1 MLRIRPVRALH
12 WLRVSEVVTVRR
24 LLAWRVDFSWPAPYS
39 VQMFGRGRSF
49 LWHADPQRGK
59 GAGYS
64 GIENAL
70 FDKDNCRMPH
80 RSAQQAIAEVITHSK
95 ALEV

>member
-1 MLRIRPVRALH
+1 MPILNAD
-12 WLRVSEVVTVRR
+12 RVQNVVV
-24 LLAWRVDFSWPAPYS
+24 LK
-39 VQMFGRGRSF
+39 
-49 LWHADPQRGK
+49 RGK